1 VATGKATVKMRVF
14 FALLLTVTLAD
25 VACAQNPAGKAA
37 PAPEYRTAAAAL
49 EALRAKDG
57 VKISAGSGWTVI
69 EDQSTLSVWSFTPS
83 GHPAFPAAVHR
94 QVIQEG
100 NNLFVKMNVLCEA
113 PKAACD
119 TMVAEFQKL
128 NGQVRDDLKR

>member
-1 VATGKATVKMRVF
+1 MSPGLRIQPARPLQSPNIERPRRRSKP
-14 FALLLTVTLAD
+14 
-25 VACAQNPAGKAA
+25 CAP
-37 PAPEYRTAAAAL
+37 
-49 EALRAKDG
+49 KDG
-57 VKISAGSGWTVI
+57 VKISTESGWTVI

>member
-1 VATGKATVKMRVF
+1 MKVF

-25 VACAQNPAGKAA
+25 VASAQNPAGKAA

-49 EALRAKDG
+49 EALRATGG
-57 VKISAGSGWTVI
+57 VKISTESGWTVI

-100 NNLFVKMNVLCEA
+100 NNLFVKMNGLCEA
-113 PKAACD
+113 PKSACD

-128 NGQVRDDLKR
+128 NGQVRNDLKR

>member
-1 VATGKATVKMRVF
+1 MRVF
-14 FALLLTVTLAD
+14 SALLLTVILAD
-25 VACAQNPAGKAA
+25 IACAQNPTGKAA

-49 EALRAKDG
+49 EALRAKGG
-57 VKISAGSGWTVI
+57 VKISTESGWTVI
-69 EDQSTLSVWSFTPS
+69 EDQSTLSVWSFTPP

-113 PKAACD
+113 PKSACD

>member
-1 VATGKATVKMRVF
+1 MRVF
-14 FALLLTVTLAD
+14 FALLLTATLAD
-25 VACAQNPAGKAA
+25 VASAQNPAGKAA
-37 PAPEYRTAAAAL
+37 PVPEYRTAAAAL
-49 EALRAKDG
+49 EALRAKGG
-57 VKISAGSGWTVI
+57 VKISTESGWTVI

-113 PKAACD
+113 PKSACD

-128 NGQVRDDLKR
+128 NRQVRGDLKR

>member
-1 VATGKATVKMRVF
+1 MRVF
-14 FALLLTVTLAD
+14 FALLLTAILAD
-25 VACAQNPAGKAA
+25 VAWAQNPTGKAA
-37 PAPEYRTAAAAL
+37 PVPEYRTAAAAL
-49 EALRAKDG
+49 EALRAKGG
-57 VKISAGSGWTVI
+57 VKISTESGWTVI
-69 EDQSTLSVWSFTPS
+69 EEQSTLSVWSFTPS

-119 TMVAEFQKL
+119 TMVAEFQNL